1 MKQISSEILLIILGI
16 IWIIFGLGIYAGS
29 VLRPSPVVISWAT
42 ETEFETAGF
51 NIYRSD
57 TADGEY
63 RQVNAQLLP
72 GRAEAA
78 AGARYSWE
86 DKNAEPGRS
95 YFYQLED
102 VEYDNTRT
110 RHEPFEHRASGI
122 SPLKQ
127 TITISSL
134 ILGLTLMIYGGYE
147 KKKRSELLANTLQ
160 Q

>member
-1 MKQISSEILLIILGI
+1 MSNVKQLSSEILLIVLGVV
-16 IWIIFGLGIYAGS
+16 WIIFGFGIYMGS
-29 VLRPSPVVISWAT
+29 VLTPSPVIISWAT
-42 ETEFETAGF
+42 ETEFDTAGF

-57 TADGEY
+57 TIDGEFK
-63 RQVNAQLLP
+63 QVNAQLLP

-78 AGARYSWE
+78 AGASYSWE

-110 RHEPFEHRASGI
+110 LHEPFEHRATGI

-127 TITISSL
+127 AIIISSL
-134 ILGLTLMIYGGYE
+134 ILGLGLIVYGQFE
-147 KKKRSELLANTLQ
+147 RKKRSEIL
-160 Q
+160 

>member
-1 MKQISSEILLIILGI
+1 MKQISSEILLIALGVV
-16 IWIIFGLGIYAGS
+16 WIVFGAGIYIGS
-29 VLRPSPVVISWAT
+29 IVSPSPIVISWAT
-42 ETEFETAGF
+42 ETEFDTAGF

-57 TADGEY
+57 TIDGEY

-78 AGARYSWE
+78 AGASYSWE

-110 RHEPFEHRASGI
+110 RHEPFEHHASGI
-122 SPLKQ
+122 SLLKQ
-127 TITISSL
+127 VIIISSL
-134 ILGLTLMIYGGYE
+134 ILGLALIVYGGFE
-147 KKKRSELLANTLQ
+147 RKKQSEILGVLKR
-160 Q
+160 